1 MTPEIQISGRPIGA
15 ERPCYIIAEIGVN
28 HNGDLDLAHKL
39 IDLAA
44 EAGADAVKFQTYVT
58 DELVLPDAQQA
69 DYQARNLGEKSQ
81 ADMLRD
87 YELPFSAYPQLQA
100 HCARVG
106 IDFISTAFDVVSLEF
121 IIGLKPACLKWASG
135 ELTNMPLLH
144 MASKAKLPMLLST
157 GMGTVTE
164 ISRARD
170 WLGPNVETVI
180 LQCVSQYP
188 AAISDQ
194 NLRVLPAMQNV
205 FGCPVGFSDHT
216 LGPYAAV
223 AARALGMAVLEK
235 HFTLDSKMPGPDH
248 AASVMPDDF
257 TQLVNIVRDIE
268 AGLGDGVK
276 RPRASERNVASV
288 ARKSLVFR
296 NNFPKGHVLSEADLT
311 AKRPG
316 IGLSPDQFDVFIGR
330 TLSRDVRRDELL
342 DRNDAH

>member
-1 MTPEIQISGRPIGA
+1 MTPEIHIGGRPVGPDH
-15 ERPCYIIAEIGVN
+15 PCYIIAEIGVN

-44 EAGADAVKFQTYVT
+44 QTGADAVKFQTYVT

-69 DYQARNLGEKSQ
+69 DYQVRNLGKKSQ
-81 ADMLRD
+81 AEMLRD
-87 YELPFSAYPQLQA
+87 YELPFSAFVELQA
-100 HCARVG
+100 HCTRVG
-106 IDFISTAFDVVSLEF
+106 IDFISTAFDAVSLEF
-121 IIGLKPACLKWASG
+121 VIGLKPVCLKWASG
-135 ELTNMPLLH
+135 ELTNMPLLR
-144 MASKAKLPMLLST
+144 MAGKAGMPMLLST

-170 WLGPNVETVI
+170 WLGPDVKTVI

-188 AAISDQ
+188 AAIADQ
-194 NLRVLPAMQNV
+194 NLRVIPAMQNV

-216 LGPYAAV
+216 MGPYAAV

-235 HFTLDSKMPGPDH
+235 HFTLDNTMPGPDH
-248 AASVMPDDF
+248 AASVMPDEF
-257 TQLVNIVRDIE
+257 THMVHVLREIE

-276 RPRASERNVASV
+276 QPRPSERNTSSV

-296 NNFPKGHVLSEADLT
+296 NDLPKGHVLTEMDLT

-316 IGLSPDQFDVFIGR
+316 SGLPPDQFNDFMGR
-330 TLSRDVRRDELL
+330 VLRRDVRRDELL
-342 DRNDAH
+342 EKSDAQ